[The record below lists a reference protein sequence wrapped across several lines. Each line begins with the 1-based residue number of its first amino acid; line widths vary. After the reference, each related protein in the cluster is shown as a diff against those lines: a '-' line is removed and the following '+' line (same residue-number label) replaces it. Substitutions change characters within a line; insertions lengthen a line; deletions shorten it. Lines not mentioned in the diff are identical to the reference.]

1 MITKSS
7 FILKAR
13 HAARVGRAK
22 HAMHTLSLQTRAERY
37 ATVTGGQ
44 YGRSQLQSRRDEC
57 QYHRRRGGARGVK
70 AITGA
75 EVLTALLVKSQ
86 PLANANVVTRHRHQ
100 ALVGHGNRA
109 LAQLRQFTG
118 GVDVLAVERLTDI
131 GKPALMRTRVFP
143 KAAFSLP
150 QSDVNLNADDGR
162 SHSSATMVSVI
173 FTASAAFV
181 TSCMAS

>member
-1 MITKSS
+1 M
-7 FILKAR
+7 R
-13 HAARVGRAK
+13 HALVGQNTQCTHYHYKRGRNATQRLP
-22 HAMHTLSLQTRAERY
+22 AGNMAGLSCNR
-37 ATVTGGQ
+37 
-44 YGRSQLQSRRDEC
+44 RRDEC

-75 EVLTALLVKSQ
+75 EVLTARRVKFQ
-86 PLANANVVTRHRHQ
+86 PLAKANVVTRHRHQ

-109 LAQLRQFTG
+109 LAQLRQCI
-118 GVDVLAVERLTDI
+118 GVADVRALERLTDI
-131 GKPALMRTRVFP
+131 GEPALMRTRVFP

-181 TSCMAS
+181 TSCMAL